1 MKASAHAPATPV
13 LDWAGT
19 IVHDAQ
25 ARSKAIDDQ
34 GHMVPVLIVDI
45 RLDQAPDQN
54 PMRLVQPFPAGHE
67 EQCHAAARRLRKGMH
82 ITAQGA
88 RAHVR
93 LTQEH
98 VLHIHVHQP
107 EETTV

>member
-1 MKASAHAPATPV
+1 MNTSAPTPSAPV

-25 ARSKAIDDQ
+25 ARSQAIDDQ

-45 RLDQAPDQN
+45 RLDKAPDQN
-54 PMRLVQPFPAGHE
+54 PMLLVQPFPAGHE
-67 EQCHAAARRLRKGMH
+67 AQCHAAARRLRKGMH
-82 ITAQGA
+82 ITAQGP
-88 RAHVR
+88 RAHVH
-93 LTQEH
+93 LKQEH